1 MISTENKISIKKAIE
16 KHPLV
21 AAQLK
26 PRYVK
31 EDVIDN
37 FAQLC
42 KLDAVFI
49 KFNLQTIRNWI

>member
-1 MISTENKISIKKAIE
+1 MQTETKITIKKAIE

-26 PRYVK
+26 ARDVK

-42 KLDAVFI
+42 GLDAVFI